1 MIKRFGLLLVV
12 AVLAVGLLATEV
24 FAMPV
29 VEVLRFRIPVAEQAT
44 FLELDAAVW
53 GQALKQQPGYVGR
66 SLWRSPTD
74 PDILQINITWETRAL
89 WKAFP
94 EAKLADLD
102 AQMGHFAAALE
113 QVSEYELIANET
125 P

>member
-1 MIKRFGLLLVV
+1 MQRLGLIIAAILLTFCFS
-12 AVLAVGLLATEV
+12 ATEV

-44 FLELDAAVW
+44 FFDLDAAVW
-53 GQALKQQPGYVGR
+53 GQALRQQPGYLGR
-66 SLWRSPTD
+66 TLWHSPTE
-74 PDILQINITWETRAL
+74 PDMVQINITWETREL

-102 AQMGHFAAALE
+102 AQMGHFADTLE
-113 QVSEYELIANET
+113 QVSEYELIASET